1 MGTVG
6 HWGHVHVRKNKYDA
20 KITVEPVNGAWKIIG
35 MELLDETRV
44 DPNAQV
50 TTPNIKGG

>member
-20 KITVEPVNGAWKIIG
+20 TITVEPVNGAWKIIG
-35 MELLDETRV
+35 MELFDETRV
-44 DPNAQV
+44 DPSPQPQQSDPKA
-50 TTPNIKGG
+50 G